1 MPSRF
6 KTKLQDNNWGV
17 KKAMKNTGRTWRIVL
32 ILSMI
37 TLMIYVTVRMV
48 SSGSG
53 LIDDGKVDL
62 SSVDFQQSVVLNGD
76 WEFYWNRLLTPN
88 DFRAVQP
95 PIMDSLMKVPGTWDD
110 GEAGTKVY
118 SPHGV
123 ATYRLRLNYP
133 SSLKDPALSIQ
144 NVASAYKLYA
154 NGRLIVEVGKV
165 SDKLSGF
172 KDGEESL
179 ILDLPSDT
187 QELEL
192 VFQVANLN
200 YARGGL
206 RESPV
211 FGSKQVLEQQ
221 KMILLA
227 LQLFFIGSIF
237 IFSIYYFLLFLLQTN
252 NKTALFFSI
261 LCFITALRSLIWG
274 VAPLVIFFPNVPL
287 NVRGYINY
295 LTGYNLV
302 PVMILFVLSIYTM
315 EYKKTTLGL
324 VLLPTLFFDA
334 LLLTPPG
341 FISLFTNYL
350 YVMVLLQMIYILGVL
365 IKAVLHQRDN
375 AILMF
380 IAIYVF
386 VLAIIE
392 DILHDKGLGGINIS
406 YMFLY
411 GNFAVIL
418 AMSFV
423 QAKQQANTHKKL
435 VLYNENLVEAD
446 RLKDKIVATEMSFL
460 QAQISSA
467 SQIMSLQYDVEK
479 LEWTSKTD
487 PLTGLYNRRYIMGKL
502 ENEFISY
509 KRNKKKFSLIM
520 ADIDWFKKINDT
532 FGHDC
537 GDHVL
542 KVVSKTLQDAVREQ
556 DVISRWGGEEFLI
569 LLPET
574 EIEGARILAVRIR
587 KIIEEQIVEYNKKQV
602 LITMTFGVTV
612 NEDYETIEDTIKKAD
627 NALYKG
633 KSRGRNCVILA

>member
-1 MPSRF
+1 
-6 KTKLQDNNWGV
+6 
-17 KKAMKNTGRTWRIVL
+17 MKNIRFNGRIVF
-32 ILSMI
+32 I
-37 TLMIYVTVRMV
+37 TLFIAFMLFAISKMY
-48 SSGSG
+48 SADSG
-53 LIDDGKVDL
+53 IVDKGKVDL
-62 SSVDFQQSVVLNGD
+62 SSVDFQQNELVALNGQ
-76 WEFYWNRLLTPN
+76 WEFYWDQLLTPN

-95 PIMDSLMKVPGTWDD
+95 TIMDSLMEVPGTWDD

-118 SPHGV
+118 PPHGV

-179 ILDLPSDT
+179 ILDLPKDT

-206 RESPV
+206 REGPV
-211 FGSKQVLEQQ
+211 FGSKQVLERQ

-252 NKTALFFSI
+252 NKTALLFSI

-274 VAPLVIFFPNVPL
+274 AAPLTIFYPNVPL
-287 NVRGYINY
+287 DVRAYINY

-302 PVMILFVLSIYTM
+302 PVMILFVLSIYPM

-341 FISLFTNYL
+341 FISLFTNFL

-392 DILHDKGLGGINIS
+392 DILKGLGGINIS

-423 QAKQQANTHKKL
+423 QAKQQANIHKKL
-435 VLYNENLVEAD
+435 ILFNENLVEAD
-446 RLKDKIVATEMSFL
+446 RLKDKIIANEMSYL

-467 SQIMSLQYDVEK
+467 SQITSLQYDMEK
-479 LEWTSKTD
+479 LEWDSKTD
-487 PLTGLYNRRYIMGKL
+487 PLTGLYNRRHIREMI
-502 ENEFISY
+502 ENKFISY
-509 KRNKKKFSLIM
+509 ERNKKKFALII
-520 ADIDWFKKINDT
+520 ADIDFFKKINDT
-532 FGHDC
+532 YGHDC
-537 GDHVL
+537 GDRVL
-542 KVVSKTLQDAVREQ
+542 KVISKCLQGAVREQ
-556 DVISRWGGEEFLI
+556 DFVSRWGGEEFL
-569 LLPET
+569 LLFPET
-574 EIEGARILAVRIR
+574 EIEGARILADRIR
-587 KIIEEQIVEYNKKQV
+587 GIIEEQIIEYNGVQV
-602 LITMTFGVTV
+602 SITMTFGVAV
-612 NEDYETIEDTIKKAD
+612 NEDYEIIEDTIKKAD
-627 NALYKG
+627 NALYEG
-633 KSRGRNCVILA
+633 KNRGRNCVILA